1 MSNVDVTRSWDEFY
15 HSAEIV
21 AQYASKTRLQAPER
35 AIFEAIGSEA
45 LARSSLLDLGVGG
58 GRTTHEL
65 AGRCGHY
72 VGADRSAPMVAACRK
87 RFADRVLQRDVR
99 FEVADA
105 RALPF
110 EEAMFDIVFFSYNG
124 IDLVGQ
130 GARDQVLAECRRV
143 LRPGGWFVY
152 SSHNLNWMD
161 SRAGIGW
168 TGWRGLRDFV
178 RTQRFWSRMRRLNRA
193 HWPIADQAAVELL
206 DPYGG
211 GYTCYV
217 RPAEMLRQT
226 RAQGFGPIRVF
237 DRSGREVGDERRITA
252 LKDAWVYLLC
262 RNEGSV
268 AASR

>member
-1 MSNVDVTRSWDEFY
+1 MSNVNANVTRSWDEFY
-15 HSAEIV
+15 RSSEVV
-21 AQYASKTRLQAPER
+21 AHYASKHRLQAPER
-35 AIFEAIGSEA
+35 AIFEVIGAEV

-65 AGRCGHY
+65 AARCQRY
-72 VGADRSAPMVAACRK
+72 VGADYAAPMVAACRT
-87 RFADRVLQRDVR
+87 RFADLIVQRDVR

-105 RALPF
+105 RAMPF
-110 EEAMFDIVFFSYNG
+110 EDGAFDIVFFSFNG

-130 GARDQVLAECRRV
+130 AARDQALAECRRV

-161 SRAGIGW
+161 SRAGIRW
-168 TGWRGLRDFV
+168 EGLRDFIEA
-178 RTQRFWSRMRRLNRA
+178 QLFWSRMKMLNRSL
-193 HWPIADQAAVELL
+193 WPIANRPSAELI

-211 GYTCYV
+211 GHTYYV

-226 RAQGFGPIRVF
+226 REQGFGAIRVF
-237 DRSGREVGDERRITA
+237 DLAGREVGDERRVAA
-252 LKDAWVYLLC
+252 LNDAWVYLLC
-262 RNEGSV
+262 RNERSA